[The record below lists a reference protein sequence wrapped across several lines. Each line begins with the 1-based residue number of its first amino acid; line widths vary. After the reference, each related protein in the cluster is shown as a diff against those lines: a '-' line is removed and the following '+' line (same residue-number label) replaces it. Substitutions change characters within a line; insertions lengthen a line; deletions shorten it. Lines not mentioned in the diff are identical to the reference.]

1 MSNQAQAKVVSPF
14 LRGSVIYQLFLR
26 PFTLEGTLKAATK
39 LLPHIASLKVDIIY
53 LCPTMVSDD
62 DPNTQF
68 WSDRQN
74 ASKLGNP
81 KNPYRI
87 KDYYN
92 TDPEYGTNND
102 LRQFVDTAHRLG
114 MLVILDLVYFHC
126 GPTAVFIES
135 NPDFVKRN
143 PDGSVKNG
151 PWHFPELNFASSE
164 LREYLW
170 KNMEYWV
177 QQFDVDGYRTDVEGS
192 VPADFWEEGRKRI
205 EKIKPDVIMLAE
217 SENPKA
223 VLKAHDISYGFT
235 WSTAIKNVF
244 LDGKPASHLVEKW
257 TAMRDKMPVGT
268 LFLRNL
274 ENHDISMDLGENRWN
289 RIAEPD
295 LVEAATLLNFTID
308 GIPFIYNGE
317 EIADNSK
324 HYIFANRDFGG
335 KHVINWALA
344 CTEKGSARLNFFKN
358 LIAMRHEIDALQFG
372 GTRWLASDKP
382 NELLAF
388 TRETEDQTVLVA
400 INTTNS
406 VLEATIQGSHSIA
419 DIAKVITKYGVK
431 WTPAQ
436 DGSLKLQM
444 LPYAYLVFNQ
454 EI

>member
-126 GPTAVFIES
+126 GPAAVFIES

-151 PWHFPELNFASSE
+151 P
-164 LREYLW
+164 
-170 KNMEYWV
+170 
-177 QQFDVDGYRTDVEGS
+177 
-192 VPADFWEEGRKRI
+192 
-205 EKIKPDVIMLAE
+205 
-217 SENPKA
+217 
-223 VLKAHDISYGFT
+223 
-235 WSTAIKNVF
+235 
-244 LDGKPASHLVEKW
+244 
-257 TAMRDKMPVGT
+257 
-268 LFLRNL
+268 
-274 ENHDISMDLGENRWN
+274 
-289 RIAEPD
+289 
-295 LVEAATLLNFTID
+295 
-308 GIPFIYNGE
+308 
-317 EIADNSK
+317 
-324 HYIFANRDFGG
+324 
-335 KHVINWALA
+335 
-344 CTEKGSARLNFFKN
+344 
-358 LIAMRHEIDALQFG
+358 
-372 GTRWLASDKP
+372 
-382 NELLAF
+382 
-388 TRETEDQTVLVA
+388 
-400 INTTNS
+400 
-406 VLEATIQGSHSIA
+406 
-419 DIAKVITKYGVK
+419 
-431 WTPAQ
+431 
-436 DGSLKLQM
+436 
-444 LPYAYLVFNQ
+444 
-454 EI
+454 